1 MSHSFFG
8 GVHPAEHKAA
18 TEGKPLVPIPV
29 APAQVVL
36 PMSMHVGA
44 PCKPIVAVGD
54 QVTVG
59 QKIAEPAGLGAPI
72 HASVSG
78 KVVAVEPRPHP
89 GGGKVMAVVIE
100 NDGQDTFGSA
110 LTPHP
115 DDYASLSTQE
125 IVDIVREAG
134 LTGMG
139 GAGFPTHVKIQSGLG
154 KVDTIIINAAECE
167 PYITSD
173 HRLMLE
179 HPGEILTGVR
189 ILMQCFG
196 LPAATIGVEDN
207 KMNAVKA
214 LEDAMQGQTGITVLA
229 AKTRYPQ
236 GAEKQLIQRVTGRQ
250 VPPGGLPADVG
261 CAVFNVSSAYAVYE
275 AVCLGRPLIRRGV
288 TVSGGAVKEPAN
300 FLVPIGTPL
309 QHIVD
314 QAGGLT
320 DDAAWV
326 LMGGPMMGIAQYDLS
341 APMIKGTNALT
352 CMTAAEH
359 APVVEDPTCIRCGKC
374 IEVCPMHLETMYINM
389 YTTARRYA
397 ETDKFHVTDCIEC
410 GSCAYTCPAGI
421 PLVQNIRV
429 AKMKLRELAQKAKS

>member
-18 TEGKPLVPIPV
+18 TEGKPIVPMEV
-29 APAQVVL
+29 APSQVVL

-54 QVTVG
+54 QVTAG

-78 KVVAVEPRPHP
+78 TVVAVEARPHP
-89 GGGKVMAVVIE
+89 GGGEVMSVVIE
-100 NDGQDTFGSA
+100 NDGQDTFASE

-115 DDYASLSTQE
+115 DYQSLSAQE

-134 LTGMG
+134 ITGMG
-139 GAGFPTHVKIQSGLG
+139 GAGFPTHVKIQSALG

-179 HPGEILTGVR
+179 HPQEIITGVQ
-189 ILMQCFG
+189 ILMQCLG
-196 LPAATIGVEDN
+196 QSSAIIGVEDN
-207 KMNAVKA
+207 KMDAVKV
-214 LEDAMQGQTGITVLA
+214 LEETPQGKNTGITVMA

-236 GAEKQLIQRVTGRQ
+236 GAEKQLIQRATGRQ

-261 CAVFNVSSAYAVYE
+261 CAVFNVSTAYAVYE

-288 TVSGGAVKEPAN
+288 TVSGDGVVNPCN
-300 FLVPIGTPL
+300 LLVPIGTPL

-314 QAGGLT
+314 QAGGLKE
-320 DDAAWV
+320 DVAWV

-389 YTTARRYA
+389 YTTARRYE

-429 AKMKLRELAQKAKS
+429 AKTQLRALAQKAKS

>member
-18 TEGKPLVPIPV
+18 TEGKPIVPMEV
-29 APAQVVL
+29 APSQVVL

-54 QVTVG
+54 QVTAG

-78 KVVAVEPRPHP
+78 TVVAVEARPHP
-89 GGGKVMAVVIE
+89 GGGEVMSVVIE
-100 NDGQDTFGSA
+100 NDGQDTFASE

-115 DDYASLSTQE
+115 DYQSLSAQE

-134 LTGMG
+134 ITGMG
-139 GAGFPTHVKIQSGLG
+139 GAGFPTHVKIQSALG

-179 HPGEILTGVR
+179 HPQEIITGVQ
-189 ILMQCFG
+189 ILMQCLG
-196 LPAATIGVEDN
+196 QSSAIIGVEDN
-207 KMNAVKA
+207 KMDAVKV
-214 LEDAMQGQTGITVLA
+214 LEETLQGKNTGITVMA

-236 GAEKQLIQRVTGRQ
+236 GAEKQLIQRATGRQ

-261 CAVFNVSSAYAVYE
+261 CAVFNVSTAYAVYE
-275 AVCLGRPLIRRGV
+275 AVCLGRPLILRGV
-288 TVSGGAVKEPAN
+288 TVSGDGLVNPCN
-300 FLVPIGTPL
+300 LLVPIGTPL

-314 QAGGLT
+314 QAGGLKE
-320 DDAAWV
+320 DVAWV

-389 YTTARRYA
+389 YTTARRYE

-429 AKMKLRELAQKAKS
+429 AKTQLRALAQKAKS

>member
-18 TEGKPLVPIPV
+18 TEGKPIVPMEV
-29 APAQVVL
+29 APSQVVL

-54 QVTVG
+54 QVTAG

-78 KVVAVEPRPHP
+78 TVVAVEARPHP
-89 GGGKVMAVVIE
+89 GGGEVMSVVIE
-100 NDGQDTFGSA
+100 NDGQDTFASE

-115 DDYASLSTQE
+115 DYQSLSAQE

-134 LTGMG
+134 ITGMG
-139 GAGFPTHVKIQSGLG
+139 GAGFPTHVKIQSALG

-179 HPGEILTGVR
+179 HPQEIITGVQ
-189 ILMQCFG
+189 ILMQCLG
-196 LPAATIGVEDN
+196 QSSAIIGVEDN
-207 KMNAVKA
+207 KMDAAKV
-214 LEDAMQGQTGITVLA
+214 LEETLQGKNTGITVMA

-236 GAEKQLIQRVTGRQ
+236 GAEKQLIQRATGRQ

-261 CAVFNVSSAYAVYE
+261 CAVFNVSTAYAVYE

-288 TVSGGAVKEPAN
+288 TVSGDGVVNPCN
-300 FLVPIGTPL
+300 LLVPIGTPL

-314 QAGGLT
+314 QAGGLKE
-320 DDAAWV
+320 DVAWV

-389 YTTARRYA
+389 YTTARRYE

-429 AKMKLRELAQKAKS
+429 AKTQLRALAQKAKS

>member
-1 MSHSFFG
+1 MSHKFFG

-18 TEGKPLVPIPV
+18 TEGKPIVPMET
-29 APAQVVL
+29 APQQVVL

-72 HASVSG
+72 HATVSG
-78 KVVAVEPRPHP
+78 SVVAVEPRPHP
-89 GGGKVMAVVIE
+89 GGDKVMAVVIE
-100 NDGQDTFGSA
+100 NDGLNTFGSA

-115 DDYASLSTQE
+115 DFRALSTEE
-125 IVDIVREAG
+125 IVDIIREAG
-134 LTGMG
+134 ITGMG
-139 GAGFPTHVKIQSGLG
+139 GAGFPTHVKLQSAIG
-154 KVDTIIINAAECE
+154 KADTIIINAAECE

-179 HPGEILTGVR
+179 HPEEIITGVE
-189 ILMQCFG
+189 IIMHAMKLG
-196 LPAATIGVEDN
+196 GAVIGVEDN
-207 KMNAVKA
+207 KMDAVKV
-214 LEDAMQGQTGITVLA
+214 LEEKLQGRNNGVTVLA

-250 VPPGGLPADVG
+250 VPPGKLPADVA
-261 CAVFNVSSAYAVYE
+261 CAVFNVSTAYAIYE
-275 AVCLGRPLIRRGV
+275 AVCLGRPLTQRGV
-288 TVSGGAVKEPAN
+288 TVSGEAVNNPCN
-300 FLVPIGTPL
+300 LLVPIGTPL

-314 QAGGLT
+314 QAGGLK
-320 DDAAWV
+320 DEAAYV

-352 CMTAAEH
+352 CMVASEH
-359 APVVEDPTCIRCGKC
+359 GPEVKDPVCIRCGKC
-374 IEVCPMHLETMYINM
+374 VEVCPMHLQPIYINM
-389 YTTARRYA
+389 NTNACRYEATAKYN
-397 ETDKFHVTDCIEC
+397 VTDCIEC

-429 AKMKLRELAQKAKS
+429 AKMQLRALAQKAKG

>member
-18 TEGKPLVPIPV
+18 TEGKPIVPIEV
-29 APAQVVL
+29 APSQVVL

-54 QVTVG
+54 QVTAG

-78 KVVAVEPRPHP
+78 TVVAVEARPHP
-89 GGGKVMAVVIE
+89 GGGEVMSVVIE
-100 NDGQDTFGSA
+100 NDGQDTFASE

-115 DDYASLSTQE
+115 DYQSLSAQE

-134 LTGMG
+134 ITGMG
-139 GAGFPTHVKIQSGLG
+139 GAGFPTHVKIQSALG
-154 KVDTIIINAAECE
+154 RVDTIIINAAECE

-179 HPGEILTGVR
+179 HPQEIITGVQ
-189 ILMQCFG
+189 ILMQCLG
-196 LPAATIGVEDN
+196 QSSAIIGVEDN
-207 KMNAVKA
+207 KMDAVKV
-214 LEDAMQGQTGITVLA
+214 LEETLQGKNTGITVMA

-236 GAEKQLIQRVTGRQ
+236 GAEKQLIQRATGRQ

-261 CAVFNVSSAYAVYE
+261 CAVFNVSTAYAVYE

-288 TVSGGAVKEPAN
+288 TVSGDGVVNPCN
-300 FLVPIGTPL
+300 LLVPIGTPL

-314 QAGGLT
+314 QAGGLKE
-320 DDAAWV
+320 DVAWV

-389 YTTARRYA
+389 YTTARRYE

-429 AKMKLRELAQKAKS
+429 AKTQLRALAQKAKS

>member
-18 TEGKPLVPIPV
+18 TEGKPIVPMEV
-29 APAQVVL
+29 APSQVVL

-54 QVTVG
+54 QVTAG

-78 KVVAVEPRPHP
+78 TVVAVEARPHP
-89 GGGKVMAVVIE
+89 GGGEVMSVVIE
-100 NDGQDTFGSA
+100 NDGQDTFASE

-115 DDYASLSTQE
+115 DYQSLSAQE

-134 LTGMG
+134 ITGMG
-139 GAGFPTHVKIQSGLG
+139 GAGFPTHVKIQSALG

-173 HRLMLE
+173 NRLMLE
-179 HPGEILTGVR
+179 HPQEIITGVQ
-189 ILMQCFG
+189 ILMQCLG
-196 LPAATIGVEDN
+196 QSSAIIGVEDN
-207 KMNAVKA
+207 KMDAVKV
-214 LEDAMQGQTGITVLA
+214 LEETLQGKNTGITVMA

-236 GAEKQLIQRVTGRQ
+236 GAEKQLIQRATGRQ

-261 CAVFNVSSAYAVYE
+261 CAVFNVSTAYAVYE

-288 TVSGGAVKEPAN
+288 TVSGDGVVNPCN
-300 FLVPIGTPL
+300 LLVPIGTPL

-314 QAGGLT
+314 QAGGLKE
-320 DDAAWV
+320 DVAWV

-389 YTTARRYA
+389 YTTARRYE

-429 AKMKLRELAQKAKS
+429 AKTQLRALAQKAKS

>member
-8 GVHPAEHKAA
+8 WVHPAEHKAA
-18 TEGKPLVPIPV
+18 TEGKPIVPMEV
-29 APAQVVL
+29 APSQVVL

-54 QVTVG
+54 QVTAG

-78 KVVAVEPRPHP
+78 TVVAVEARPHP
-89 GGGKVMAVVIE
+89 GGGEVMSVVIE
-100 NDGQDTFGSA
+100 NDGQDTFASE

-115 DDYASLSTQE
+115 DYQSLSAQE

-134 LTGMG
+134 ITGMG
-139 GAGFPTHVKIQSGLG
+139 GAGFPTHVKIQSALG

-179 HPGEILTGVR
+179 HPQEIITGVQ
-189 ILMQCFG
+189 ILMQCLG
-196 LPAATIGVEDN
+196 QSSAIIGVEDN
-207 KMNAVKA
+207 KMDAVKV
-214 LEDAMQGQTGITVLA
+214 LEETLQGKNTGITVMA

-236 GAEKQLIQRVTGRQ
+236 GAEKQLIQRATGRQ

-261 CAVFNVSSAYAVYE
+261 CAVFNVSTAYAVYE

-288 TVSGGAVKEPAN
+288 TVSGDGVVNPCN
-300 FLVPIGTPL
+300 LLVPIGTPL

-314 QAGGLT
+314 QAGGLKE
-320 DDAAWV
+320 DVAWV

-389 YTTARRYA
+389 YTTARRYE

-429 AKMKLRELAQKAKS
+429 AKTQLRALAQKAKS